1 VPLSKINELQEAL
14 QLYERLTMKSEF
26 LYTLRLYTALLVKVG
41 DLIKLKELMMEY
53 KFMTTI
59 EEELQIDAQ
68 AKGVVSSVG
77 GQQISI
83 NP

>member
-1 VPLSKINELQEAL
+1 MKINELQEAL
-14 QLYERLTMKSEF
+14 QLYERLNMRSEF
-26 LYTLRLYTALLVKVG
+26 LYSLRLYTALLVKMG

-68 AKGVVSSVG
+68 AKGVTSSSAQ
-77 GQQISI
+77 QQISI